1 MATSMVDRRP
11 PKLSTS
17 FLQFGISALRPLS
30 TPKFVTD
37 TPESQW
43 RWEAWLVAEPA
54 WSNPCGPRPI
64 SQVASVAACPG
75 VRPSPPRPRL
85 PPSPLLLR

>member
-1 MATSMVDRRP
+1 MATSMADRGQP
-11 PKLSTS
+11 EISTS
-17 FLQFGISALRPLS
+17 FLQFGMPALGLQS

-54 WSNPCGPRPI
+54 CSNPFGPRPI